1 MTTPI
6 QQAGF
11 DLLDQEGLLHL
22 KKVVVPRPTYYL
34 EGVQCTTAPI
44 GLIDM
49 IQNRRIVVVLR
60 IVRENLSSTDRQ
72 PKVLTRSDEK
82 MPFGFP
88 DVDGIASI
96 AL

>member
-1 MTTPI
+1 
-6 QQAGF
+6 
-11 DLLDQEGLLHL
+11 
-22 KKVVVPRPTYYL
+22 
-34 EGVQCTTAPI
+34 
-44 GLIDM
+44 M
-49 IQNRRIVVVLR
+49 IQNRRIVVVLW

-96 AL
+96 ALKTIENQRAQVYG